1 MRGGRSM
8 VFVGDSPVSHR
19 RTRRI
24 IGFLWKLIAI
34 LRIRMEWVT
43 SRSNLLHEEFPEQIL
58 SFPFRQDVLLHERHD
73 QVAQDSIPQ

>member
-1 MRGGRSM
+1 MAFIARRQ
-8 VFVGDSPVSHR
+8 VLHR

-24 IGFLWKLIAI
+24 IGFLGKLIAI
-34 LRIRMEWVT
+34 LRIRMECVT
-43 SRSNLLHEEFPEQIL
+43 SRSNLLHEEFSEQIL